1 MNFLKRIWNVWFIQ
15 WSLTAKAI
23 SIGVLAVLLIIVI
36 VGVRSCGKSKPKLN
50 EAEIQQ
56 GEAAKKAANDKEL
69 REILVQSDARE
80 KEIEANVIDA
90 NSAKVNAIQ
99 ESREKWANAN
109 RDELQAE
116 FDRRAAESK

>member
-1 MNFLKRIWNVWFIQ
+1 M
-15 WSLTAKAI
+15 SLIIANI
-23 SIGVLAVLLIIVI
+23 IGWARVHWRLLAYGVAALVLLIAVVVI
-36 VGVRSCGKSKPKLN
+36 YQSCGKSKPKLN

-99 ESREKWANAN
+99 ESRDKWANAS